1 MCCFTGDVQEV
12 AGTRIFAGAQP
23 NGRQWLAYEMNL
35 AADAPVAMVLPIPVP
50 VGCADDAVR
59 FVSFEHLPYFFDSID
74 TVFPVDLEITGE
86 FPADGDEVGDESL
99 EVVKVGAFV
108 ASFVP
113 NRRDFVRLD
122 PQFRLPDS
130 FFIALPQFADFGFA
144 VFQLDASKVG
154 RRGVLETLGL
164 RRPSAT
170 PKKFH
175 PMVFDF
181 PRRDPGQLFFPT
193 VHLHD
198 GVVHPRAQFDHVL
211 YAQSAT
217 LKPGSGW
224 RIEKPNGT
232 PFDELV
238 PLAHGVVNPV
248 DPIGKI
254 QIFGER
260 NNQDICISG

>member
-1 MCCFTGDVQEV
+1 MCCFTGTVDEV
-12 AGTRIFAGAQP
+12 ASTRIFAGAQP
-23 NGRQWLAYEMNL
+23 NGRQWLAYEMTL

-50 VGCADDAVR
+50 VGSADDAVR
-59 FVSFEHLPYFFDSID
+59 FVSFEHLPYFFDSLD

-86 FPADGDEVGDESL
+86 FDSMGAEPLDSPL

-130 FFIALPQFADFGFA
+130 FFVALPQFADFGFA
-144 VFQLDASKVG
+144 VFQLDPSEVG
-154 RRGVLETLGL
+154 RHGVLQTLGL
-164 RRPSAT
+164 RRPSAM
-170 PKKFH
+170 PKRFH

-198 GVVHPRAQFDHVL
+198 GVVHPKAHFDHVL
-211 YAQSAT
+211 YAQSPK
-217 LKPGSGW
+217 LEPGGAW
-224 RIEKPNGT
+224 RVERPNGT

-238 PLAHGVVNPV
+238 PLAQGVVNVV
-248 DPIGKI
+248 DPIGKLE
-254 QIFGER
+254 IFGDR
-260 NNQDICISG
+260 PNQDVWISG